1 MGLKE
6 THDLIEHLGRKIKKV
21 DVGQKCGCVF
31 GNKEKWEKK
40 EGNKSKWS
48 SNHPPATSFPHTTF
62 GPTQSSCFLFFGTF
76 FFPWWKWRLSNM
88 AISLNLESLITVV
101 TCVVQVLF
109 FFLGQLY
116 LVLQLQH
123 FQHRITFRYV
133 VKQ

>member
-48 SNHPPATSFPHTTF
+48 SNHPPAISFPHTNLWVCTKLLSF
-62 GPTQSSCFLFFGTF
+62 DFLFLDENGREFEQFGN
-76 FFPWWKWRLSNM
+76 LIGLGS
-88 AISLNLESLITVV
+88 SLKYIRNI
-101 TCVVQVLF
+101 F
-109 FFLGQLY
+109 
-116 LVLQLQH
+116 H
-123 FQHRITFRYV
+123 
-133 VKQ
+133 